1 MYEITGKDADVEIL
15 GQFKDNMKSLKL
27 STTKLI
33 DIMKEEHG
41 NTYKERNET
50 KKKVYVHGI
59 KKRGMIDSDD
69 EI

>member
-1 MYEITGKDADVEIL
+1 M
-15 GQFKDNMKSLKL
+15 
-27 STTKLI
+27 TKLI
-33 DIMKEEHG
+33 DVMKEEHG
-41 NTYKERNET
+41 NMYKERNET